1 MSYYVYILASQ
12 RNGTLYTGMT
22 SDLPK
27 RIYQHKNEL
36 ADGFTKDHNVK
47 SLVYYEM
54 YEELDEARYRERRL
68 KRWNRDWKKD
78 LIEKDNPQ
86 WQDLY
91 ETICS

>member
-1 MSYYVYILASQ
+1 
-12 RNGTLYTGMT
+12 MT